1 MECAEHHDRPKQKG
15 DGGGDFAESH
25 AAVQHA
31 QNKLSYQ
38 QADLEGKKGVLKK
51 AE

>member
-1 MECAEHHDRPKQKG
+1 MIG
-15 DGGGDFAESH
+15 LNSMGLGGEEDFVESH

-38 QADLEGKKGVLKK
+38 QPDLEGKQGVLKK
-51 AE
+51 AEWR

>member
-1 MECAEHHDRPKQKG
+1 MIG
-15 DGGGDFAESH
+15 LNSTGMGGGGDDFAESH

-38 QADLEGKKGVLKK
+38 QADLEGKQGVLKK
-51 AE
+51 AEWR

>member
-1 MECAEHHDRPKQKG
+1 MIGLNRKG
-15 DGGGDFAESH
+15 MGGGGDFAESH
-25 AAVQHA
+25 AAVQHT

-51 AE
+51 AEWR